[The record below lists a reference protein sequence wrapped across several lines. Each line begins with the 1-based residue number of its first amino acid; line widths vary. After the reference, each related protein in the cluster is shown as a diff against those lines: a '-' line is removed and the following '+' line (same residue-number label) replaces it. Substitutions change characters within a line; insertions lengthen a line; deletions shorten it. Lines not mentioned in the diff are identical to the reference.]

1 VAAAVDVI
9 RDHQDK
15 RSVGMTDQKQ
25 NNILGILQILT
36 MLIGIAAVLFTFGGK
51 TEQLDRA
58 RTDLDKLATVV
69 NDLARAQASAA
80 VADAT
85 HSKTLE
91 DIQRRLENL
100 ERTIK

>member
-1 VAAAVDVI
+1 VTP
-9 RDHQDK
+9 K
-15 RSVGMTDQKQ
+15 
-25 NNILGILQILT
+25 NNIVGILQIVT
-36 MLIGIAAVLFTFGGK
+36 MLVGIATLLFAFGSK

-58 RTDLDKLATVV
+58 RTDLDKLASVV

-80 VADAT
+80 VADAM

>member
-1 VAAAVDVI
+1 MNPKSNVV
-9 RDHQDK
+9 
-15 RSVGMTDQKQ
+15 
-25 NNILGILQILT
+25 GILQIVT
-36 MLIGIAAVLFTFGGK
+36 MLVGIATLLFAFGGK
-51 TEQLDRA
+51 TEQLDRV
-58 RTDLDKLATVV
+58 RTDLDKLAVVV

-80 VADAT
+80 VADAM

>member
-1 VAAAVDVI
+1 MNPKINVV
-9 RDHQDK
+9 
-15 RSVGMTDQKQ
+15 
-25 NNILGILQILT
+25 GILQIVT
-36 MLIGIAAVLFTFGGK
+36 MLIGIATLLFAFGGK
-51 TEQLDRA
+51 TEQLDRV
-58 RTDLDKLATVV
+58 RTDLDKLGVVV

-80 VADAT
+80 VADAM

>member
-1 VAAAVDVI
+1 MNPKSNVV
-9 RDHQDK
+9 
-15 RSVGMTDQKQ
+15 
-25 NNILGILQILT
+25 GILQIVT
-36 MLIGIAAVLFTFGGK
+36 MLIGIATLLFAFGGK
-51 TEQLDRA
+51 TEQLDRV
-58 RTDLDKLATVV
+58 RTDLDKLAVVV

-80 VADAT
+80 VADAM

>member
-1 VAAAVDVI
+1 VSAE
-9 RDHQDK
+9 K
-15 RSVGMTDQKQ
+15 PS
-25 NNILGILQILT
+25 NLLGVMQLAT
-36 MLIGIAAVLFTFGGK
+36 MIIGIGAVLVNLGSKG
-51 TEQLDRA
+51 EQLVQA
-58 RTDLDKLATVV
+58 KTDISELAEVV

-100 ERTIK
+100 ERKIK

>member
-1 VAAAVDVI
+1 MSEPKPANVV
-9 RDHQDK
+9 
-15 RSVGMTDQKQ
+15 
-25 NNILGILQILT
+25 GILQILT
-36 MLIGIAAVLFTFGGK
+36 MLIGIATLLFAFGSK
-51 TEQLDRA
+51 TQQLDDA
-58 RTDLDKLATVV
+58 RTDIDKLVTVV

-85 HSKTLE
+85 HAKTLE

>member
-1 VAAAVDVI
+1 VNP
-9 RDHQDK
+9 K
-15 RSVGMTDQKQ
+15 
-25 NNILGILQILT
+25 NNVVGILQIVT
-36 MLIGIAAVLFTFGGK
+36 MLIGIATLLFAFGGK
-51 TEQLDRA
+51 TEQLDRV
-58 RTDLDKLATVV
+58 RTDLDKLAVVV

-80 VADAT
+80 VADAM

>member
-1 VAAAVDVI
+1 MNPKINVV
-9 RDHQDK
+9 
-15 RSVGMTDQKQ
+15 
-25 NNILGILQILT
+25 GILQIVT
-36 MLIGIAAVLFTFGGK
+36 MLIGIATLLFAFGGK
-51 TEQLDRA
+51 TEQLDRV
-58 RTDLDKLATVV
+58 RTDLDKLAVVV

-80 VADAT
+80 VADAM